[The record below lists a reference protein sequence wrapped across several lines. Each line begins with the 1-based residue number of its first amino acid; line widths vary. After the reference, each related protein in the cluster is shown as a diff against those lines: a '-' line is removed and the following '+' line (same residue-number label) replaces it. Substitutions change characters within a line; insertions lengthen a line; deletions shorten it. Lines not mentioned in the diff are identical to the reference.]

1 MADHSDRLKSKRLS
15 IGLDS
20 KKLSVSSY
28 HGDTGHKKRAST
40 TGTLSSSRKASSAVT
55 TPMDVESSSSELE
68 ESEVRRCLQNKLL
81 IW

>member
-1 MADHSDRLKSKRLS
+1 MADHSERLKSKRLS

-28 HGDTGHKKRAST
+28 HGDTGHKKRASIA
-40 TGTLSSSRKASSAVT
+40 GTLSSSRRASSAVT

-68 ESEVRRCLQNKLL
+68 ESEVRTEMSSK
-81 IW
+81 